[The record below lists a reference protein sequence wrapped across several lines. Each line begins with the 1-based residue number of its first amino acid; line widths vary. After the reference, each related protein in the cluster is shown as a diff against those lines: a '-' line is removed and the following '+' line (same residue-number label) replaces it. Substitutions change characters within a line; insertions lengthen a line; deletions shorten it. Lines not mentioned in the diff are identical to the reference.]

1 MAPVATLPMPWQ
13 LIQQSIIKGGDGFV
27 LLESPYGFIL
37 LRDKLGKWALQVEEI
52 SHQSADI
59 TFVFQFAFCFRK
71 KKPTCGLPGSRIRGS
86 CSWSWKGRDD
96 RRGASLIDPC

>member
-13 LIQQSIIKGGDGFV
+13 LIQQSIIEGGDGFV

-71 KKPTCGLPGSRIRGS
+71 KKTHVWIAWEQNKRELQLELEG
-86 CSWSWKGRDD
+86 KG
-96 RRGASLIDPC
+96 